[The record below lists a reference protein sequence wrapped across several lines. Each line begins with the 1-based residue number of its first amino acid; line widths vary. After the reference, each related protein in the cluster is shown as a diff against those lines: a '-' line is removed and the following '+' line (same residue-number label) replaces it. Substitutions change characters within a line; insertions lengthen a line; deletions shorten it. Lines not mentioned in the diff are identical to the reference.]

1 MPNTFADRRQALE
14 DSFFK
19 DLEARKLSHLRE
31 ELSGKTKREEL
42 SKVCGIE
49 DSAVLN
55 ALTKLG
61 VGAHDVSA
69 LSLVPLIQMAWT
81 SGTINKAERAAV
93 LKAAAAQGITEEC
106 HSYTLLEA
114 WLAREPKQELF
125 DSWTGYVKALRSH
138 LEDSEM
144 TALKESIL
152 GLAHDVADAAG
163 GFLGV
168 GSVSSVEKDTLT
180 AIGDAFDG

>member
-31 ELSGKTKREEL
+31 DLASKKNREEL
-42 SKVCGIE
+42 ANVCGID
-49 DSAVLN
+49 DSDVLD
-55 ALTKLG
+55 ALTKVG

-69 LSLVPLIQMAWT
+69 LSLVPVIQMAWT
-81 SGTINKAERAAV
+81 SGTISEQERAAV
-93 LKAAAAQGITEEC
+93 LKAAAGQGITTEC
-106 HSYTLLEA
+106 HSYKLLEA
-114 WLAREPKQELF
+114 WLAKAPRQELF
-125 DSWTGYVKALRSH
+125 DSWTGYVKALRTH
-138 LEDSEM
+138 LNDSEM

-163 GFLGV
+163 GFLGI
-168 GSVSSVEKDTLT
+168 GSVSSVEKEVLT